1 MAGPWT
7 GPRVRPATD
16 ADLHEMT
23 LTVAEV
29 FDGYRA
35 FAPRGWE
42 RPTDAVEEQRL
53 RARFG
58 APDVWAAVAVEADG
72 TQAGHVSLLDDA
84 EDPGTCAYLWQL
96 FVRPCHHGSGLAV
109 TLHEAFLAAA
119 RQRGYT
125 SARLRTPAG
134 QARARAFYER
144 EGWTTDG
151 RAELHPLLGLDLLVY
166 RRAGLASSA
175 SPAGV
180 RS

>member
-1 MAGPWT
+1 MRPT
-7 GPRVRPATD
+7 VRPATE

-23 LTVAEV
+23 RTVAQG

-35 FAPRGWE
+35 FAPPAWE
-42 RPTDAVEEQRL
+42 PPPDEVEERRT
-53 RARFG
+53 RARFR
-58 APDVWAAVAVEADG
+58 APDVWALVAVAADG

-84 EDPGTCAYLWQL
+84 EDPGACAYLWQL
-96 FVRPCHHGSGLAV
+96 FVRPAHQGTGLAV
-109 TLHEAFLAAA
+109 SLHDAFLAAA
-119 RQRGYT
+119 RGRGYRR
-125 SARLRTPAG
+125 ARLRTPAG
-134 QARARAFYER
+134 QARARRFYER

-166 RRAGLASSA
+166 RRAGLANSA

>member
-1 MAGPWT
+1 MAVT
-7 GPRVRPATD
+7 VRPAID

-23 LTVAEV
+23 LTVAAG
-29 FDGYRA
+29 FDSYRA
-35 FAPRGWE
+35 FAPRGWQ
-42 RPTDAVEEQRL
+42 RPTDAVEEQRM
-53 RARFG
+53 RARFH
-58 APDVWAAVAVEADG
+58 APDVWALVALAADG
-72 TQAGHVSLLDDA
+72 AQAGHVSLLDDA
-84 EDPGTCAYLWQL
+84 EDPGACAYLWQL
-96 FVRPCHHGSGLAV
+96 FVRPAHHGTGLAV
-109 TLHEAFLAAA
+109 TLHDAFLHAA
-119 RQRGYT
+119 RDRGYT